1 MISEQNRRKALDLAW
16 QEFTH
21 CGDIRK
27 GRVRPEILASWQRC
41 ARAGVDYTDGACHV
55 VLSAE
60 QLEQPRKKH
69 EALIKTA
76 KPFMNKLYEFV
87 AGSGLVVFLSDESGL
102 ILESIGDWDVSDNAS
117 KVNLVT
123 GTGWTEETVGTN
135 GIGTALKIKKP
146 IQVSGKEHYC
156 AKLHTWTCSAAPIFD
171 PGHNIIGALQMSGPS
186 HAVHLHTLGMIVAS
200 VEAIES
206 QLRIRENTRELT
218 LLNLRLN
225 SIFQTMSDGAVIT
238 DKNGIVCQVNPA
250 GKAIL
255 GTKIKG
261 CSLQR
266 IFKHRPLFLDVVE
279 RGQILTDKEFM
290 LDVDNTR
297 LHCLVTARP
306 LWDGRH
312 TPNGAVIFFNPIT
325 KIKKLINRFS
335 SAQASFHFSD
345 IIGQSPVIKTTI
357 DAARQAAIG
366 TSNILI
372 LGESG
377 TGKELFAQ
385 AVHNHSPRR
394 KGPFI
399 ALNCA
404 ALPRELISSELFG
417 YADGAFTGARKGGRP
432 GKFEMA
438 AGGTLFLDEIGD
450 MPLDQQAIL
459 LRVLQEK
466 KITRVGGDHTI
477 PVDVRVVCA
486 THKNLKQEVE
496 KGNFRAD
503 LYYRINVI
511 RIQVP
516 SLRQRPDDIYPLFSN
531 LVNKICARQGICV
544 PHIMPAVF
552 DHLAAY
558 AWPGNVRE
566 LENAAEKM
574 INACRAGRLEPDH
587 MPPDIFDKKP
597 DGLPVEPT
605 PTGPRN
611 MDLLVA
617 ERDQIVALLKQ
628 HQGNVSKVARK
639 MKVSRNTIYRK
650 LKFFGIYRNQSFKI

>member
-1 MISEQNRRKALDLAW
+1 MISKQTGRNVLDLAW
-16 QEFTH
+16 QEFTS
-21 CGDIRK
+21 CGDVRN

-41 ARAGVDYTDGACHV
+41 CKAGVDYTDGACHFI
-55 VLSAE
+55 LSSE
-60 QLEQPRKKH
+60 QLEQPRKSH
-69 EALIKTA
+69 GTLIKTA

-123 GTGWTEETVGTN
+123 GTGWKEEAVGTN

-156 AKLHTWTCSAAPIFD
+156 AKLHTWTCSAAPILGPD
-171 PGHNIIGALQMSGPS
+171 HRIIGALQMSGPS

-238 DKNGIVCQVNPA
+238 DKHGLICQVNPA

-255 GTKIKG
+255 GSKIKG
-261 CSLQR
+261 CSLKS
-266 IFKHRPLFLDVVE
+266 IFKHRPPFLEAVE
-279 RGQILTDKEFM
+279 QGKIFTDKEVM
-290 LDVDNTR
+290 VDAGNTR
-297 LHCLVTARP
+297 FHCLVTARH
-306 LWDGRH
+306 LWDGKQIS
-312 TPNGAVIFFNPIT
+312 NGAVIFFNPIT
-325 KIKKLINRFS
+325 RVKNLINRFS
-335 SAQASFHFSD
+335 SAQASFHFLD
-345 IIGQSPVIKTTI
+345 IIGRTPVFKATI
-357 DAARQAAIG
+357 DAARHAATG

-394 KGPFI
+394 TGPFI

-466 KITRVGGDHTI
+466 KIARIGGDHAI

-486 THKNLKQEVE
+486 THKDLKQEVE
-496 KGNFRAD
+496 KGSFRAD

-511 RIQVP
+511 RIRVP
-516 SLRQRPDDIYPLFSN
+516 SLRQRSDDIYPLFTN

-544 PHIMPAVF
+544 PHIMPTVF

-558 AWPGNVRE
+558 DWPGNVRE
-566 LENAAEKM
+566 LENVAEKM
-574 INACRAGRLEPDH
+574 IHAGRGNCLEPDH
-587 MPPDIFDKKP
+587 LPWDIFETRP
-597 DGLPVEPT
+597 APEPVEPIRPGT
-605 PTGPRN
+605 RN
-611 MDLLVA
+611 MDHLMA
-617 ERDQIVALLKQ
+617 ERDIMVALLKQ
-628 HQGNVSKVARK
+628 HQGNVSGVARA
-639 MKVSRNTIYRK
+639 MNVSRNTIYRK
-650 LKFFGIYRNQSFKI
+650 LKFFGICRDQSFK